1 MIMNI
6 NKLGKFIALMAIA
19 FAANTCAMNVH
30 AADDIKIHVDGVP
43 VSTEFAP
50 FIENSYT
57 YLAARTV
64 GDIVGANKVDWNNE
78 EKSVTISA
86 DETDVKLVIGS
97 EYAVVDG
104 IPINTGVTPVIRNDR
119 TYLPV
124 RFIAETFGADVN
136 WDGGTKTV
144 FINMS
149 EYEAE
154 STEFDWLARIVN
166 AEAGGESYEGK
177 LAVANVILNRV
188 ASPDFPNTIYG
199 VVFDKYNNIYQF
211 TPVAN
216 GYIYTEP
223 NAESIIAAQDALN
236 GANNIEDCLYFN
248 GVEMAET
255 SWAAL
260 NREYYTQIGGH
271 CFFR

>member
-1 MIMNI
+1 MRI
-6 NKLGKFIALMAIA
+6 NKKKTAAWLIA
-19 FAANTCAMNVH
+19 AALAASAGGMSVN

-43 VSTEFAP
+43 VSTEFSP
-50 FIENSYT
+50 FIESGCT
-57 YLAARTV
+57 YLAARTI
-64 GDIVGANKVDWNNE
+64 GEIVGADRIVWNGD
-78 EKSVTISA
+78 EKSVTLTA
-86 DETDVKLVIGS
+86 DDKDVKLIIGS
-97 EYAVVDG
+97 EYAYIDG
-104 IPINTGVTPVIRNDR
+104 APVHTGAMAVIRNSR

-124 RFIAETFGADVN
+124 RFMTETFGANVE

-144 FINMS
+144 FINMT
-149 EYEAE
+149 ADGALN
-154 STEFDWLARIVN
+154 TEFDWLSRIVN

-188 ASPDFPNTIYG
+188 KSPDFPNTIYG
-199 VVFDKYNNIYQF
+199 VVFDKYNDIYQF

-223 NAESIIAAQDALN
+223 NAESIIAAQDALD

-248 GVEMAET
+248 GIEMAET

>member
-1 MIMNI
+1 MKI
-6 NKLGKFIALMAIA
+6 NKLVNIGLTALALSVC
-19 FAANTCAMNVH
+19 AAAPNAY
-30 AADDIKIHVDGVP
+30 AAEDIKIHVDGEII
-43 VSTEFAP
+43 STEFTP

-64 GDIVGANKVDWNNE
+64 GDIVDADSVDWND
-78 EKSVTISA
+78 KDRSVVITA
-86 DETDVKLVIGS
+86 DETDVKLIIDS
-97 EYAVVDG
+97 EYAFVDG
-104 IPINTGVTPVIRNDR
+104 VPIYTGVTPVIRNDR

-136 WDGGTKTV
+136 WDAGTKTV
-144 FINMS
+144 FIS
-149 EYEAE
+149 TGGYEAE

-177 LAVANVILNRV
+177 IAVANVILNRV
-188 ASPDFPNTIYG
+188 ESPDFPNTIYG
-199 VVFDKYNNIYQF
+199 VVFDKYNEIYQF

-236 GANNIEDCLYFN
+236 GVNNIEDCLYFN

>member
-1 MIMNI
+1 MKN
-6 NKLGKFIALMAIA
+6 NKLRKCIGLMSIALTLTAGA
-19 FAANTCAMNVH
+19 VNVH

-43 VSTEFAP
+43 VLTEYTP

-64 GDIVGANKVDWNNE
+64 GEIVGANEVDWNAE
-78 EKSVTISA
+78 EKSVTLA
-86 DETDVKLVIGS
+86 AEDTDVKLIIGS
-97 EYAVVDG
+97 EYALVDG
-104 IPINTGVTPVIRNDR
+104 IPVHTGVTPVIRNDR

-144 FINMS
+144 FISMS
-149 EYEAE
+149 ETETE
-154 STEFDWLARIVN
+154 DTEFDWLARIVN

-199 VVFDKYNNIYQF
+199 VVFDKYNDIYQF